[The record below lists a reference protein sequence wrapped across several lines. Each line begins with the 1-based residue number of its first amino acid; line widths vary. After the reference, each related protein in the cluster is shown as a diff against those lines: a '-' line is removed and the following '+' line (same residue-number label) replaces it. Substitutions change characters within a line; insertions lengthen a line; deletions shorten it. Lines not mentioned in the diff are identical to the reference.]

1 MTSPAL
7 RFPSRDWSPQPVPL
21 PPNPLPALALLL
33 SILGCWVFWTVGYLS
48 GRTAERGSQLGQ
60 VLALQPRAAA
70 LDSALTWAR
79 GLQARLDAL
88 PKPTPPRTA
97 PRRVAPATLA
107 PQRPEMAP
115 QKFPSP

>member
-60 VLALQPRAAA
+60 VLALQPRADSLEA
-70 LDSALTWAR
+70 LVRDSREMLERLAR
-79 GLQARLDAL
+79 IQN
-88 PKPTPPRTA
+88 PPRIVSTA
-97 PRRVAPATLA
+97 PSRPVA
-107 PQRPEMAP
+107 Q
-115 QKFPSP
+115 PSPGANPTTRSQPSP